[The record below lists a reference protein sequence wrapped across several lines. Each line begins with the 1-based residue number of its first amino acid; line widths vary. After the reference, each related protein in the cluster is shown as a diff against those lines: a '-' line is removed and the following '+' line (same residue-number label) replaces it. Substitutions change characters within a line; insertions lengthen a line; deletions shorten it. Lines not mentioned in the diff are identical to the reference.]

1 MGTVSFYLGETAS
14 GTCGT
19 GLTSLG
25 TSSLVPASGCTTS
38 CNASANLAGVTSSQ
52 LGGIGTP
59 TVTACFSGDGA
70 NDAPSSNTTSVTVE
84 SGTANSTTKVTLTSG
99 TDPSTYGASLTF
111 TATVTTGATGSVT
124 FYRTVGGGT
133 SCTASSNTQIGSP
146 QTLSG
151 GSASVSTT
159 TMPVGS
165 VYVLACYGGDSNYNS
180 SRGFVAQTVNKASST
195 TNVTLTS
202 GTNPST
208 FGASLTFT
216 AAVTPGA
223 TGGVTFYNQ
232 ASGASCSAL
241 GASTK
246 IGSGQTL
253 SGGSASV
260 TTTTLPTGSDTIL
273 ACYVG
278 DSNYTSSSGTVSH
291 TVNKA
296 SSTTN
301 VTLTSG
307 TNPSTSGTSLTFTAT
322 VTTGATG
329 SVSFYNQASGATCAA
344 LGGSTQIGSTQTL
357 SGGSASV
364 TTTTLPTGS
373 DTILACYGGSSNY
386 NSSSGTVSQTVN
398 P

>member
-1 MGTVSFYLGETAS
+1 VAAS
-14 GTCGT
+14 AGS
-19 GLTSLG
+19 GLPVAY
-25 TSSLVPASGCTTS
+25 TSSGGCSNSGATYTMISLSTACS
-38 CNASANLAGVTSSQ
+38 VIFNQAGNANYSAAPQVTE
-52 LGGIGTP
+52 
-59 TVTACFSGDGA
+59 TVTA
-70 NDAPSSNTTSVTVE
+70 TL
-84 SGTANSTTKVTLTSG
+84 ANSTTKVTLTSG

-133 SCTASSNTQIGSP
+133 SCTASSNTQIGST

-151 GSASVSTT
+151 GLASVSTA

-180 SRGFVAQTVNKASST
+180 SDGFVAQTVNKASST
-195 TNVTLTS
+195 TNVTLTA

-208 FGASLTFT
+208 YGASLTFT

-223 TGGVTFYNQ
+223 TGGVIFYNQ

-273 ACYVG
+273 ACY
-278 DSNYTSSSGTVSH
+278 
-291 TVNKA
+291 
-296 SSTTN
+296 
-301 VTLTSG
+301 
-307 TNPSTSGTSLTFTAT
+307 
-322 VTTGATG
+322 
-329 SVSFYNQASGATCAA
+329 
-344 LGGSTQIGSTQTL
+344 
-357 SGGSASV
+357 
-364 TTTTLPTGS
+364 
-373 DTILACYGGSSNY
+373 GGSSNY
-386 NSSSGTVSQTVN
+386 TSSSGTVSQTVN
-398 P
+398 PGT